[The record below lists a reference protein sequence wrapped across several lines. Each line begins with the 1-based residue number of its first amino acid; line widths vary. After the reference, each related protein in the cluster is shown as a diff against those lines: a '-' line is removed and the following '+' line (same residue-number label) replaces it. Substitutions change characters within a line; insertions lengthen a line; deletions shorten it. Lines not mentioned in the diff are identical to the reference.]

1 MVYSILSTRLFPL
14 WPDRADV
21 QCVFHYD
28 TQARAIRCLHLQ
40 QQLLCWSPD
49 THTLC
54 PLSPLLYLSFPS
66 GYFMVLSSPM
76 AFIPPRLMFCSHKY
90 KSRSPRNAMTL
101 IWSKPFLAAILFASQ
116 RVGDRQGPL
125 DFQHVDR
132 LATSIPVCFTFFPP
146 PQQTLSLGKLPACVW
161 TDRLCLPKAST
172 NSLWTQLW
180 LLDGAAELASWV
192 KDYLLYWQDGPVTGL
207 NNGNTCSQRW
217 NARAGE
223 IRWDHSSQWKG
234 RYACEHFC
242 RNATCPIIISA
253 FVTT

>member
-1 MVYSILSTRLFPL
+1 MSTVDHAYPALTKQPCACTVKSRYHTGSLFSQLFPLSCFHSMGIYTSTDKMSGTKHRHTSVQRYQRWFDVMVYSILSNRLFPL

-49 THTLC
+49 THTHC
-54 PLSPLLYLSFPS
+54 PLSLLLYLSFPS

-76 AFIPPRLMFCSHKY
+76 ASIPPRLMFCSHKY

-132 LATSIPVCFTFFPP
+132 LGTSIPVCSTFSPHLSKHCHSASFRRVFE
-146 PQQTLSLGKLPACVW
+146 QTGSVCPRPVLI
-161 TDRLCLPKAST
+161 AS
-172 NSLWTQLW
+172 
-180 LLDGAAELASWV
+180 E
-192 KDYLLYWQDGPVTGL
+192 
-207 NNGNTCSQRW
+207 R
-217 NARAGE
+217 
-223 IRWDHSSQWKG
+223 SSD
-234 RYACEHFC
+234 F
-242 RNATCPIIISA
+242 
-253 FVTT
+253 